1 MNNIF
6 RVIVLA
12 GAFVSFILGAG
23 TATGQEILQ
32 FFVSFGYYGIGAI
45 IIAAVL
51 HMWFG
56 AYAMDVGL
64 RLKVDDSKAV
74 FIYFCGKY
82 LGTFLYWFS
91 QLFILVVFVVMI
103 SGAGATVSEH
113 FGLGVVTGR
122 AIMAILVLITA
133 LLRLETIIKI
143 LGIAGPIIVIFAVIV
158 GAGNFDSAGFSH
170 AGEMIIGLNLST
182 ATTYWWQAGFVYSS
196 FVLLVALP
204 FLANLAKDETRR
216 RNVIIGGSL
225 GGLIMLI
232 GVFAIYIG
240 ILSNIEKLHTK
251 DIPTLFLASQISPAL
266 ALFFSIILLIAI
278 YTTAVGMLWTV
289 SIQFSKAD
297 TKKYRIITI
306 ALTILGFFGGL
317 LPFAKIINLVYP
329 VVGYIGLILMLGMLY
344 RQFINKGTIGN
355 AAHSMHEANKNI
367 GS

>member
-1 MNNIF
+1 MNNTFKI
-6 RVIVLA
+6 IVLA

-32 FFVSFGYYGIGAI
+32 FFVSHGYYGIGAI
-45 IIAAVL
+45 VIAAVL

-64 RLKVDDSKAV
+64 RLKAEDSKAV

-82 LGTFLYWFS
+82 LGTFFYWFS

-103 SGAGATVSEH
+103 SGAGATVSEY
-113 FGLGVVTGR
+113 FGTGIITGR
-122 AIMAILVLITA
+122 AIMAILVLVTA

-158 GAGNFDSAGFSH
+158 GAGSFNPAGFSQ
-170 AGEMIIGLNLST
+170 ADEMIRELNLST
-182 ATTYWWQAGFVYSS
+182 ATKYWWQSGFVYSS

-204 FLANLAKDETRR
+204 FLANLGKDEVRR
-216 RNVIIGGSL
+216 KNVIIGGNL

-232 GVFAIYIG
+232 GVFAIYMG
-240 ILSNIEKLHTK
+240 ILSNIDKLHTK
-251 DIPTLFLASQISPAL
+251 DIPTLFLADQISPAL

-289 SIQFSKAD
+289 SIQFSKGS
-297 TKKYRIITI
+297 KLKYRIITI
-306 ALTILGFFGGL
+306 TLTIVGFFSGL
-317 LPFAKIINLVYP
+317 FPFAKIIDLVYP
-329 VVGYIGLILMLGMLY
+329 IVGYIGLILMVGMLY
-344 RQFINKGTIGN
+344 RQFINKGKIGN
-355 AAHSMHEANKNI
+355 
-367 GS
+367 

>member
-1 MNNIF
+1 MNSTFKI
-6 RVIVLA
+6 IVLA

-45 IIAAVL
+45 IIAAIL

-64 RLKVDDSKAV
+64 RLKIDDSKDV
-74 FIYFCGKY
+74 FTYFCGKY
-82 LGTFLYWFS
+82 IGTFFYWFS
-91 QLFILVVFVVMI
+91 QLFILIVFVVMI

-113 FGLGVVTGR
+113 FGVGVVAGR
-122 AIMAILVLITA
+122 ALMAIFVLITA
-133 LLRLETIIKI
+133 LLRLETMIKI
-143 LGIAGPIIVIFAVIV
+143 LGIAGPIIIFFAVIV
-158 GAGNFDSAGFSH
+158 GAGSFDQSGFSQ
-170 AGEMIIGLNLST
+170 AGTVIEELRLPT
-182 ATTYWWQAGFVYSS
+182 ATTYWWQSGLVYSS

-204 FLANLAKDETRR
+204 FLANLGKGEVSR
-216 RNVIIGGSL
+216 RNVIIGGGL

-240 ILSNIEKLHTK
+240 LLSNVKQLHTK
-251 DIPTLFLASQISPAL
+251 DIPTLWLADQISPMI

-289 SIQFSKAD
+289 SIQFSKGN
-297 TKKYRIITI
+297 TLKYRAITI

-317 LPFAKIINLVYP
+317 FPFAKIIDLVYP
-329 VVGYIGLILMLGMLY
+329 IVGYIGLILMVGMLY
-344 RQFINKGTIGN
+344 RQFINKGKIVEAYEIKIG
-355 AAHSMHEANKNI
+355 K
-367 GS
+367 